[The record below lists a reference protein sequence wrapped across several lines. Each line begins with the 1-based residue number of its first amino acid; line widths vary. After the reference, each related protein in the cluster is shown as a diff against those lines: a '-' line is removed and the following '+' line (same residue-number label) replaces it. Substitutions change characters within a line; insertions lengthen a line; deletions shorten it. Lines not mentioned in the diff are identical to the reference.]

1 MSNLTL
7 AAAWDAV
14 TKGAVKFATDQ
25 IDTKAFHSLVVTY
38 ATARAD
44 EARVVAPKSAPASS
58 GGPTMP
64 FGRSKG
70 RPIATAP
77 VDDVEWMLGV
87 VTQSIDDPSK
97 ARFRDSNIKLAA
109 ALENRL
115 NEGRA
120 GDTPEKPDNT
130 KASSSEPE
138 DIPF

>member
-14 TKGAVKFATDQ
+14 IKGAIKFATDE
-25 IDTKAFHSLVVTY
+25 IDTKTFHSLVVTY
-38 ATARAD
+38 ASARAD
-44 EARVVAPKSAPASS
+44 EARANAPKSAPAAAS
-58 GGPTMP
+58 GPTLP

-77 VDDVEWMLGV
+77 MSDVTWMLGV

-97 ARFRDSNIKLAA
+97 ARFRDSNIKLAE
-109 ALENRL
+109 ALQARVDSES
-115 NEGRA
+115 G
-120 GDTPEKPDNT
+120 GTTEKPAGAPQID
-130 KASSSEPE
+130 PE

>member
-14 TKGAVKFATDQ
+14 IKGAVKYSTDE
-25 IDTKAFHSLVVTY
+25 IDAKAFHSLVVTY
-38 ATARAD
+38 ASARAD
-44 EARVVAPKSAPASS
+44 EARVNAPKSAPAAA

-77 VDDVEWMLGV
+77 IDDVEWMLGV
-87 VTQSIDDPSK
+87 VAQSIDDPAK

-109 ALENRL
+109 ALEARINGESEEPGVGST
-115 NEGRA
+115 NS
-120 GDTPEKPDNT
+120 
-130 KASSSEPE
+130 KAPSSDPE